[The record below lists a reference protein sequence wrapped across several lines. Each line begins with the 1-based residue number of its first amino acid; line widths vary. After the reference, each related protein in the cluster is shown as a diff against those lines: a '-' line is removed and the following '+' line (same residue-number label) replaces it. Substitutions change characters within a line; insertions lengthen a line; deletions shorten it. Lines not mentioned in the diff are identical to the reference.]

1 MTRMDQFVEDLLAK
15 MTLAEKAGQMTQLTI
30 DTIANGKAYKLDFPL
45 QLNEKKLTK
54 VVQKYAIGSL
64 LNVGPLAH
72 TASRWREIM
81 GAIADKATKTRLKI
95 PILYGI
101 DSIHGASYVMGA
113 TLFPQQLGLAS
124 TWNRDLAWK
133 MGEVSAYETKAA
145 GMPWAFSPVLDLGRN
160 PLWPRIWET
169 FGEDVYLA
177 GELGAATV
185 RGMQGDDIGQ
195 PHKVAACLKHFL
207 GYGVPLSGRDR
218 TPAYIPARQL
228 AEYHVPP
235 FAKALAAGAAT
246 IMVNSGEINGIPV
259 HSDPAILTDLLRNQL
274 GFTGLVVTDWEDIQY
289 LHTRHRVAESQKEAV
304 RMAIE
309 AGIDMSMVPLD
320 FTFTE
325 YLIELVEEGTIAEAR
340 LDESVRRI
348 LQLKK
353 DLGLFNGMV
362 ETEDQFPLFAGT
374 EFKEASLEAS
384 RQAIVLCKN
393 EAQTLPLRKGK
404 KVLLC
409 GPTADTLRSLNGGWT
424 YSWQGELTDEQ
435 DLPFFTVRGALEA
448 HLGADLIY
456 EQAVGFSEAIN
467 VDGALAAAKDVDVI
481 VACLGETSYTEFYG
495 NIDNLSLDAV
505 QIDLVKALSASGK
518 PLVLVLLEGRPRI
531 IEEIADLC
539 QAILVGFHPGNE
551 GGEAIAEIL
560 LGKACP
566 SGKLP
571 ITYPKYPNALITYD
585 YKHPEN
591 LALQGVPGGF
601 EPQFEFGHGL
611 SYTTFAYRNLSLS
624 QASIH
629 ENDTIVVSVEVENI
643 GKTGGQEVVQ
653 LYLSDLYA
661 SITPPVKRLKRFEKI
676 ELKAGESKVLRF
688 QLSKE
693 DLAFVGRENRWII
706 EPGTFKV
713 IIADLSAEFVLQK
726 TSKLASA

>member
-1 MTRMDQFVEDLLAK
+1 MDQFVEDLLAK

-30 DTIANGKAYKLDFPL
+30 DTIAKGKAYKLDFPL
-45 QLNEKKLTK
+45 QLNEEKLIE
-54 VVQKYAIGSL
+54 VVQQYAVGSM

-72 TASRWREIM
+72 SPSRWREIM
-81 GAIADKATKTRLKI
+81 KAIEDQVAKTRLKI
-95 PILYGI
+95 PVLYGI

-113 TLFPQQLGLAS
+113 TLFPQQLGLAA
-124 TWNRDLAWK
+124 TWNRDLARK

-177 GELGAATV
+177 GEMGSATV
-185 RGMQGDDIGQ
+185 RGMQGENIGH
-195 PHKVAACLKHFL
+195 PHRLAACLKHFL

-246 IMVNSGEINGIPV
+246 IMINSGEINGIPV
-259 HSDPAILTDLLRNQL
+259 HSDRKILTDLLRDEL

-289 LHTRHRVAESQKEAV
+289 LHSRHRVAETQKEAV

-320 FTFTE
+320 FTFTD
-325 YLIELVEEGTIAEAR
+325 YLIELVEEGTISETRVDA
-340 LDESVRRI
+340 SVRRI

-353 DLGLFNGMV
+353 DLGLFNGMM
-362 ETEDQFPLFAGT
+362 EPEDHYPMFASA
-374 EFKEASLEAS
+374 EFKAASLEAS
-384 RQAIVLCKN
+384 RQAMVLCKN
-393 EAQTLPLRKGK
+393 ENEALPLTKAS

-409 GPTADTLRSLNGGWT
+409 GPAADTLRSLNGGWT

-435 DLPFFTVRGALEA
+435 SLPFLTVRAALEQK
-448 HLGADLIY
+448 LGDKLSY
-456 EQAVGFSEAIN
+456 EQAASFSEAIDIEAAVKAAQN
-467 VDGALAAAKDVDVI
+467 VDAAVV
-481 VACLGETSYTEFYG
+481 CLGETSYTEFYG
-495 NIDNLSLDAV
+495 NIDNLSLETA
-505 QIDLVKALSASGK
+505 QLDLVRALSKTGK
-518 PLVLVLLEGRPRI
+518 PIILVLLEGRPRLI
-531 IEEIADLC
+531 SEIADLC
-539 QAILVGFHPGNE
+539 EAILVGFHPGNE

-560 LGKACP
+560 VGETCP

-571 ITYPKYPNALITYD
+571 ITYPKYPNALSTYD

-591 LALQGVPGGF
+591 LELQGVLGGF
-601 EPQFEFGHGL
+601 KPQFEFGHGL
-611 SYTTFAYRNLSLS
+611 SYTTFAYSNLSLS
-624 QASIH
+624 QTRIH
-629 ENDTIVVSVEVENI
+629 ENDTIHVSVEVTNT
-643 GKTGGQEVVQ
+643 GKLRAKEVVQ

-661 SITPPVKRLKRFEKI
+661 SITPPIKRLKRFKKI
-676 ELKAGESKVLRF
+676 ELEVGESKLIQF
-688 QLSKE
+688 DLTPD
-693 DLAFVGRENRWII
+693 DLAFVGRDNRWIV
-706 EPGTFKV
+706 EPGTFRV
-713 IIADLSAEFVLQK
+713 MISDLSAEFVLQK
-726 TSKLASA
+726 TSSLASA

>member
-1 MTRMDQFVEDLLAK
+1 MDQFIEDLLAK

-45 QLNEKKLTK
+45 TLNEEQLIE
-54 VVQKYAIGSL
+54 VVQDYAVGSI

-72 TASRWREIM
+72 TPKRWREIM
-81 GAIADKATKTRLKI
+81 DAIASKVVTTRLKI

-124 TWNRDLAWK
+124 TWNRALAQK

-160 PLWPRIWET
+160 PVWPRIWET

-177 GELGAATV
+177 GELGSATV
-185 RGMQGDDIGQ
+185 RGMQGDDIGH
-195 PHKVAACLKHFL
+195 PHKLAACLKHFL

-218 TPAYIPARQL
+218 TPAYVPARQL

-235 FAKALAAGAAT
+235 FAKAFAAGAAT
-246 IMVNSGEINGIPV
+246 VMINSGEMNGIPV
-259 HSDPAILTDLLRNQL
+259 HADSGILTDLLRDEL

-289 LHTRHRVAESQKEAV
+289 LHTRHRVAETQKEAV
-304 RMAIE
+304 RLAIQ

-325 YLIELVEEGTIAEAR
+325 YLIELVEEGAISETRVDA
-340 LDESVRRI
+340 SVRRI

-353 DLGLFNGMV
+353 DLGLFKGMV
-362 ETEDQFPLFAGT
+362 EPQDRYPLFAGP

-393 EAQTLPLRKGK
+393 VKSTLPLQKNQ

-409 GPTADTLRSLNGGWT
+409 GPSADTLRSLNGGWT

-435 DLPFFTVRGALEA
+435 SLPFLTVKE
-448 HLGADLIY
+448 
-456 EQAVGFSEAIN
+456 
-467 VDGALAAAKDVDVI
+467 ALAAQMGANLTYEKAVDFDKELDIAAAVKAAKGVDVI

-495 NIDNLSLDAV
+495 NIDSLTLEEAQRNL
-505 QIDLVKALSASGK
+505 IKALSKTGK
-518 PLVLVLLEGRPRI
+518 PIILVLLEGRPRLI
-531 IEEIADLC
+531 AEIADLC
-539 QAILVGFHPGNE
+539 QSIVLGFHPGNE
-551 GGEAIAEIL
+551 GGQALAEIL
-560 LGKACP
+560 LGETCP

-571 ITYPKYPNALITYD
+571 ITYPKHPNALITYD
-585 YKHPEN
+585 HKYPEN
-591 LALQGVPGGF
+591 LELQGVLGGF
-601 EPQFEFGHGL
+601 KPQFEFGHGL
-611 SYTTFAYRNLSLS
+611 SYTNFTYSNLSLS
-624 QASIH
+624 QTSIH
-629 ENDTIVVSVEVENI
+629 ENDVIQVSVEVKNT
-643 GKTGGQEVVQ
+643 GKLTGKEVVQ

-661 SITPPVKRLKRFEKI
+661 SITPPVKRLKRFEKV
-676 ELKAGESKVLRF
+676 ELEAGTSKVVSF
-688 QLSKE
+688 QLTKD
-693 DLAFVGRENRWII
+693 DLAFVGRENRWIV

-713 IIADLSAEFVLQK
+713 MISDLSAEFVLQK
-726 TSKLASA
+726 TSKLAKA

>member
-1 MTRMDQFVEDLLAK
+1 MDQFIEDLLAK

-45 QLNEKKLTK
+45 KLNEDKLIE
-54 VVQKYAIGSL
+54 VVQEYAVGSM

-72 TASRWREIM
+72 SPERWREIM
-81 GAIADKATKTRLKI
+81 DAIASRVAKTRLKI

-113 TLFPQQLGLAS
+113 TLFPQQLGLAAS
-124 TWNRDLAWK
+124 WNRDLARK
-133 MGEVSAYETKAA
+133 MGEISAYETKAA

-160 PLWPRIWET
+160 PVWPRIWET

-177 GELGAATV
+177 GELGSATV
-185 RGMQGDDIGQ
+185 RGMQGDDIGH
-195 PHKVAACLKHFL
+195 PHKLAACLKHFL

-218 TPAYIPARQL
+218 TPAYVPARQL

-246 IMVNSGEINGIPV
+246 VMINSGEMNGIPV
-259 HSDPAILTDLLRNQL
+259 HSDPAILTDLLRDEL

-289 LHTRHRVAESQKEAV
+289 LHSRHRVAETQKEAV
-304 RMAIE
+304 RLAIE

-320 FTFTE
+320 FTFTD
-325 YLIELVEEGTIAEAR
+325 YLIELVEEGTIPESR
-340 LDESVRRI
+340 LDLSVRRI

-353 DLGLFNGMV
+353 DLGLFKGMV
-362 ETEDQFPLFAGT
+362 EPEDQYPLFAGA

-384 RQAIVLCKN
+384 REAFVLCKN
-393 EAQTLPLRKGK
+393 EEANLPLQEAQ

-409 GPTADTLRSLNGGWT
+409 GPAADTLRSLNGGWT

-435 DLPFFTVRGALEA
+435 SLPYATVRGALQA
-448 HLGADLIY
+448 QLGDRLKY
-456 EQAVGFSEAIN
+456 EKAVSFSGEMDIAAA
-467 VDGALAAAKDVDVI
+467 VKAAKDVDVI
-481 VACLGETSYTEFYG
+481 VTCLGESSYTEFYG
-495 NIDNLSLDAV
+495 NIDDLRLDQA
-505 QIDLVKALSASGK
+505 QIDLVKALATTGK
-518 PLVLVLLEGRPRI
+518 PIILVLLEGRPRLI
-531 IEEIADLC
+531 TEIAELC

-551 GGEAIAEIL
+551 GGQAVAEIL
-560 LGKACP
+560 TGKTCP

-571 ITYPKYPNALITYD
+571 ITYPKYPNALSTYD

-591 LALQGVPGGF
+591 LELQGVLGGF
-601 EPQFEFGHGL
+601 KPQFEFGHGL
-611 SYTTFAYRNLSLS
+611 SYTTFSYSNLRLS
-624 QASIH
+624 QSSIH
-629 ENDTIVVSVEVENI
+629 ENDTIRVSVEVENT
-643 GKTGGQEVVQ
+643 GKVKGKEVVQ

-676 ELKAGESKVLRF
+676 ELEAGASKTVNFDLT
-688 QLSKE
+688 KD
-693 DLAFVGRENRWII
+693 DLAFVGRENRWIV
-706 EPGTFKV
+706 EPGTFKLR
-713 IIADLSAEFVLQK
+713 ISSLSAEFVLQK

>member
-1 MTRMDQFVEDLLAK
+1 MDQFVEDLLAK

-30 DTIANGKAYKLDFPL
+30 DTVANGKAYKLDFPL
-45 QLNEKKLTK
+45 KLNEKKLIK
-54 VVQKYAIGSL
+54 VVQKYAVGSM

-72 TASRWREIM
+72 TTTRWREIM
-81 GAIADKATKTRLKI
+81 GAIDKQVTKTRLKI
-95 PILYGI
+95 PVLYGI

-124 TWNRDLAWK
+124 TWNRDLAQK

-160 PLWPRIWET
+160 PVWPRIWET

-177 GELGAATV
+177 GELGSATV
-185 RGMQGDDIGQ
+185 RGMQGDDIGH
-195 PHKVAACLKHFL
+195 PHKLAACLKHFL

-246 IMVNSGEINGIPV
+246 IMINSGEINGIPV
-259 HSDPAILTDLLRNQL
+259 HSDRSILTDLLRDEL

-289 LHTRHRVAESQKEAV
+289 LHSRHRVAENQKEAV

-320 FTFTE
+320 FTFTD
-325 YLIELVEEGTIAEAR
+325 YLIELVEEGTISEAR
-340 LDESVRRI
+340 LDVSVRRI

-353 DLGLFNGMV
+353 DLGLFQGMV
-362 ETEDQFPLFAGT
+362 QPEEQYPLFAGAD
-374 EFKEASLEAS
+374 FKESSLEAS

-393 EAQTLPLRKGK
+393 ENETLPLKK
-404 KVLLC
+404 ASKVLLC

-435 DLPFFTVRGALEA
+435 SLPFPTILGALENK
-448 HLGADLIY
+448 LGDKLSY
-456 EQAVGFSEAIN
+456 EQAVSFSEVI
-467 VDGALAAAKDVDVI
+467 DIEAAVKAAQDVDVI
-481 VACLGETSYTEFYG
+481 VTCLGETSYTEFYG
-495 NIDNLSLDAV
+495 NIDSLNLETAQL
-505 QIDLVKALSASGK
+505 DLVKALSETGK
-518 PLVLVLLEGRPRI
+518 PIVLILLEGRPRLI
-531 IEEIADLC
+531 GEIADLC

-560 LGKACP
+560 IGETCP

-571 ITYPKYPNALITYD
+571 ITYPKHPNALLTYD
-585 YKHPEN
+585 HKHPEN
-591 LALQGVPGGF
+591 LELQGVLGGF
-601 EPQFEFGHGL
+601 KPQFEFGHGL
-611 SYTTFAYRNLSLS
+611 SYTQFSYSNLSLS
-624 QASIH
+624 QTNIH
-629 ENDTIVVSVEVENI
+629 ENDTIKVSVEVANT
-643 GKTGGQEVVQ
+643 GKVKAKEVVQ

-661 SITPPVKRLKRFEKI
+661 SITPAIKRLKRFEKI
-676 ELKAGESKVLRF
+676 ELAAGESKTVEFHLT
-688 QLSKE
+688 KD
-693 DLAFVGRENRWII
+693 DLAFVGRDNRWIV
-706 EPGTFKV
+706 EAGTFRV
-713 IIADLSAEFVLQK
+713 MIADLSAEFVLQK
-726 TSKLASA
+726 TSTLASA

>member
-1 MTRMDQFVEDLLAK
+1 MDQFVEDLLAK

-30 DTIANGKAYKLDFPL
+30 DTIAKGKAYKLDFPL
-45 QLNEKKLTK
+45 QLNEEKLIE
-54 VVQKYAIGSL
+54 VVQQYAVGSM

-72 TASRWREIM
+72 SPSRWREIM
-81 GAIADKATKTRLKI
+81 KAIEDQVAKTRLKI
-95 PILYGI
+95 PVLYGI

-113 TLFPQQLGLAS
+113 TLFPQQLGLAA
-124 TWNRDLAWK
+124 TWNRDLALK

-177 GELGAATV
+177 GEMGSATV
-185 RGMQGDDIGQ
+185 RGMQGENIGH
-195 PHKVAACLKHFL
+195 PHRLAACLKHFL

-246 IMVNSGEINGIPV
+246 IMINSGEINGIPV
-259 HSDPAILTDLLRNQL
+259 HSDRKILTDLLRDEL

-289 LHTRHRVAESQKEAV
+289 LHSRHRVAETKKEAV

-320 FTFTE
+320 FTFTD
-325 YLIELVEEGTIAEAR
+325 YLIELVEEGTISETRVDA
-340 LDESVRRI
+340 SVRRI

-353 DLGLFNGMV
+353 DLGLFNGMM
-362 ETEDQFPLFAGT
+362 EPEDHYPMFASA
-374 EFKEASLEAS
+374 EFKAASLEAS
-384 RQAIVLCKN
+384 RQAMVLCKN
-393 EAQTLPLRKGK
+393 ENEALPLTKAS

-409 GPTADTLRSLNGGWT
+409 GPAADTLRSLNGGWT

-435 DLPFFTVRGALEA
+435 SLPFLTVRGALEQK
-448 HLGADLIY
+448 LGDRLSY
-456 EQAVGFSEAIN
+456 EQAASFSEAIDIETA
-467 VDGALAAAKDVDVI
+467 VKAAQDVDAAV
-481 VACLGETSYTEFYG
+481 VCLGETSYTEFYG
-495 NIDNLSLDAV
+495 NIDNLSLETA
-505 QIDLVKALSASGK
+505 QLDLVRALSKTGK
-518 PLVLVLLEGRPRI
+518 PIILVLLEGRPRLI
-531 IEEIADLC
+531 SEIADLC
-539 QAILVGFHPGNE
+539 EAILVGFHPGNE

-560 LGKACP
+560 MGETCP

-571 ITYPKYPNALITYD
+571 ITYPKYPNALSTYD

-591 LALQGVPGGF
+591 LELQGVLGGF
-601 EPQFEFGHGL
+601 KPQFEFGHGL
-611 SYTTFAYRNLSLS
+611 SYTTFAYSNLSLS
-624 QASIH
+624 QTRIH
-629 ENDTIVVSVEVENI
+629 ENDTIHVSVEVTNT
-643 GKTGGQEVVQ
+643 GKLRAKEVVQ

-661 SITPPVKRLKRFEKI
+661 SITPPIKRLKRFKKI
-676 ELKAGESKVLRF
+676 ELEVGESKLIQFDLTRD
-688 QLSKE
+688 
-693 DLAFVGRENRWII
+693 DLAFVGRDNRWIV
-706 EPGTFKV
+706 EPGTFRV
-713 IIADLSAEFVLQK
+713 MISDLSAEFVLQK
-726 TSKLASA
+726 TSSLASA

>member
-1 MTRMDQFVEDLLAK
+1 MDQFVEDLLAK
-15 MTLAEKAGQMTQLTI
+15 MTLAEKVGQMTQLTI

-45 QLNEKKLTK
+45 QLNEEKLVE
-54 VVQKYAIGSL
+54 VVQEYAIGSM

-72 TASRWREIM
+72 SPKRWREIM
-81 GAIADKATKTRLKI
+81 DAIAGKAAKTRLKI

-124 TWNRDLAWK
+124 TWNRDLAQQ
-133 MGEVSAYETKAA
+133 MGAISAYETKAA

-160 PLWPRIWET
+160 PVWPRLWET

-177 GELGAATV
+177 GELGSATV
-185 RGMQGDDIGQ
+185 RGMQGEDIGH
-195 PHKVAACLKHFL
+195 PHKLAACLKHFL

-218 TPAYIPARQL
+218 TPAYVPARQL

-246 IMVNSGEINGIPV
+246 VMVNSGEMNGIPV
-259 HSDPAILTDLLRNQL
+259 HSDPAILTDLLRDEL

-289 LHTRHRVAESQKEAV
+289 LHTRHRVAETQKEAV

-320 FTFTE
+320 FTFTQ
-325 YLIELVEEGTIAEAR
+325 YLIELVEEGTIPESR
-340 LDESVRRI
+340 VDTSVRRI

-353 DLGLFNGMV
+353 DLGLFKGMV
-362 ETEDQFPLFAGT
+362 ESEDEYPLFAST
-374 EFKEASLEAS
+374 AFKKASLEAS
-384 RQAIVLCKN
+384 REAIVLCKN
-393 EAQTLPLRKGK
+393 ENQALPLKK
-404 KVLLC
+404 DQKVLLC

-435 DLPFFTVRGALEA
+435 SLPYLTVRGALEA
-448 HLGADLIY
+448 QLGANLIY
-456 EQAVGFSEAIN
+456 KKAVNFSEDIDTDT
-467 VDGALAAAKDVDVI
+467 VSEAAKETDVI
-481 VACLGETSYTEFYG
+481 IACLGETSYTEFYG
-495 NIDNLSLDAV
+495 NIDSLSLERA
-505 QIDLVKALSASGK
+505 QIDLVRALAKTGK
-518 PLVLVLLEGRPRI
+518 PIILVLLEGRPRLI
-531 IEEIADLC
+531 AEIADLC

-551 GGEAIAEIL
+551 GGQAVAEIL
-560 LGKACP
+560 IGNTCP

-571 ITYPKYPNALITYD
+571 ITYPKYPNALATYD

-591 LALQGVPGGF
+591 LELQGVPGGF
-601 EPQFEFGHGL
+601 KPQFEFGHGL
-611 SYTTFAYRNLSLS
+611 SYTDFMYRNLSLS
-624 QASIH
+624 QATIH
-629 ENDTIVVSVEVENI
+629 ENDTIQVAVEVENT
-643 GKTGGQEVVQ
+643 GKVKGKEVVQ

-661 SITPPVKRLKRFEKI
+661 SVTPPVKRLKRFEKI
-676 ELKAGESKVLRF
+676 ELEAGESRVINFHLDKD
-688 QLSKE
+688 
-693 DLAFVGRENRWII
+693 DLAFVGRDNRWIL

-713 IIADLSAEFVLQK
+713 MIADLSEEFVLQK
-726 TSKLASA
+726 ASKLASA

>member
-1 MTRMDQFVEDLLAK
+1 MDQFVEDLLAK

-30 DTIANGKAYKLDFPL
+30 DTVANGKAYKLDFPL
-45 QLNEKKLTK
+45 KLNDKKLVE
-54 VVQKYAIGSL
+54 VVQKYAVGSM

-72 TASRWREIM
+72 TTSRWREIM
-81 GAIADKATKTRLKI
+81 AAIDKQANKTRLKI
-95 PILYGI
+95 PVLYGI

-113 TLFPQQLGLAS
+113 TLFPQQLGLGA
-124 TWNRDLAWK
+124 TWNRDLAQK

-177 GELGAATV
+177 GELGSATV
-185 RGMQGDDIGQ
+185 RGMQGDNIGH
-195 PHKVAACLKHFL
+195 PHKLAACLKHFL

-246 IMVNSGEINGIPV
+246 IMINSGEINGIPV
-259 HSDPAILTDLLRNQL
+259 HSDRSILTDLLRDEL
-274 GFTGLVVTDWEDIQY
+274 GFTGVVVTDWEDIQY
-289 LHTRHRVAESQKEAV
+289 LHNRHRVAESQKEAV

-309 AGIDMSMVPLD
+309 AGVDMSMVPLD
-320 FTFTE
+320 FTFTD
-325 YLIELVEEGTIAEAR
+325 YLIELVEEGTISEDR
-340 LDESVRRI
+340 LDLSVRRI

-353 DLGLFNGMV
+353 DLGLFQGMV
-362 ETEDQFPLFAGT
+362 EPQEEYPLFGGT
-374 EFKEASLEAS
+374 EFKESSLEAS

-393 EAQTLPLRKGK
+393 EKGALPLKK
-404 KVLLC
+404 ADKVLLC

-435 DLPFFTVRGALEA
+435 SLPFSTILGALENK
-448 HLGADLIY
+448 LGDRLSY
-456 EQAVGFSEAIN
+456 EPAVSFSEEI
-467 VDGALAAAKDVDVI
+467 DIEAAVKAAQNVDVI
-481 VACLGETSYTEFYG
+481 VTCLGETSYTEFYG
-495 NIDNLSLDAV
+495 NIDNLSLDVA
-505 QIDLVKALSASGK
+505 QLDLVKALSKTGK
-518 PLVLVLLEGRPRI
+518 PIVLILLEGRPRLI
-531 IEEIADLC
+531 GEIADLC

-560 LGKACP
+560 TGETCP

-571 ITYPKYPNALITYD
+571 ITYPKYPNALSTYD

-591 LALQGVPGGF
+591 LELQGVLGGF
-601 EPQFEFGHGL
+601 KPQFEFGHGL
-611 SYTTFAYRNLSLS
+611 SYTNFAYSKLMLS
-624 QASIH
+624 QNNVH
-629 ENDTIVVSVEVENI
+629 ENDTIKVSVEVKNT
-643 GKTGGQEVVQ
+643 GKIKAKEVVQ

-676 ELKAGESKVLRF
+676 ELAAGESKVVEFHLT
-688 QLSKE
+688 KD
-693 DLAFVGRENRWII
+693 DLAFVGRDNRWIV

-713 IIADLSAEFVLQK
+713 MIAGLSTEFVLQK
-726 TSKLASA
+726 TSTMASA